1 MAQHFENGIAD
12 SKEPIDDMKIENLE
26 TDNFSEDGE
35 DMVQYRSDIE
45 SKSDSGS
52 EWNAESD
59 CASESE

>member
-1 MAQHFENGIAD
+1 
-12 SKEPIDDMKIENLE
+12 MKIENLE